1 MADDLNS
8 LARDL
13 GEIPKATAP
22 FVRKAIEVT
31 ARHVKDDWKKN
42 ATGASHLFPAPP
54 SVTYDMKGGEGI
66 RGGTVEAEIGPE
78 KGRKQSRFLGIVEN
92 GAPTTPAKKYGQRAL
107 ASNADDFDKGLD
119 KAIADGLKAAGF

>member
-13 GEIPKATAP
+13 GEVPKATAP
-22 FVRKAIEVT
+22 FIRKAIEVT

-66 RGGTVEAEIGPE
+66 RGGSVEAEVGPE
-78 KGRKQSRFLGIVEN
+78 KGRKQSRFLGIVED
-92 GAPTTPAKKYGQRAL
+92 GAPTTPPKKYGQRAL
-107 ASNADDFDKGLD
+107 DSNVEDFEQGIQR
-119 KAIADGLKAAGF
+119 AIDDGLKAAGL